1 MEKQEFINMIAPIIK
16 DENEQRGFPLFNSVV
31 IAQACLE
38 TGFGL
43 SKTMLH
49 YNAIFG
55 IKATKIW
62 KGKVYSAKTGECFDG
77 KNITYITD
85 YFRAYETLRDGIK
98 DYFDLLTT
106 SSYYRKAIHSDTAV
120 ECIEAIHQGGYATD
134 PAYSNKIIN
143 IIKNYN
149 LKQYDYIES
158 NICFL
163 IGSVYTLQTA
173 LNVRDGAGTNFRIK
187 KYEELSEDGKL
198 HAYKRTNAVLKKGT
212 RVTCKDVIEEN
223 GNIWLKIPSG
233 FVAAIHD
240 GNIYIK

>member
-1 MEKQEFINMIAPIIK
+1 MEREEFIKMIAPIIK

-38 TGFGL
+38 SGFGI

-49 YNAIFG
+49 YNALFG
-55 IKATKIW
+55 IKASKSW

-77 KNITYITD
+77 KTVTIITD
-85 YFRAYETLRDGIK
+85 YFRAYNTIRDGVA
-98 DYFDLLTT
+98 DYFDLITNL
-106 SSYYRKAIHSDTAV
+106 SYYKKAIHSDSAE
-120 ECIEAIHQGGYATD
+120 ECIHAIHQGGYATD
-134 PAYSNKIIN
+134 PSYSNKIIN

-149 LKQYDYIES
+149 LKEYDFKES
-158 NICFL
+158 KICYE

-187 KYEELSEDGKL
+187 KYEELSEDGKA

-212 RVTCKDVIEEN
+212 RVTCKDIIEEN
-223 GNIWLKIPSG
+223 GNLWIKIPSG
-233 FVAAIHD
+233 FVAGIHE